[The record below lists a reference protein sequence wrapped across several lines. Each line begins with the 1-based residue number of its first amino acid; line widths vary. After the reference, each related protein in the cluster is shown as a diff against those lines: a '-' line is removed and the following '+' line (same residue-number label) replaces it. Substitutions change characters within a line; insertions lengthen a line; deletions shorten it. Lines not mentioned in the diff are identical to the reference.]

1 MFGITICITI
11 YKIDIQQGLT
21 TEHRGYTQYFVI
33 SYTRSLSL
41 SIKWIDKLAVMTG
54 IIFQC
59 LNGNVG
65 AEAYY
70 SVFHF

>member
-1 MFGITICITI
+1 MALL
-11 YKIDIQQGLT
+11 YALLYMRDIQQGPT
-21 TEHRGYTQYFVI
+21 TEHRGYTQYFVMTC
-33 SYTRSLSL
+33 TRLLSL

-59 LNGNVG
+59 SNGNVG
-65 AEAYY
+65 AEAY

>member
-1 MFGITICITI
+1 VFSITICVTI
-11 YKIDIQQGLT
+11 YKIDIQQGPT

-33 SYTRSLSL
+33 TYKRSLSL
-41 SIKWIDKLAVMTG
+41 SVKSINKLAVMTG

-59 LNGNVG
+59 SNGNVG
-65 AEAYY
+65 AEAY